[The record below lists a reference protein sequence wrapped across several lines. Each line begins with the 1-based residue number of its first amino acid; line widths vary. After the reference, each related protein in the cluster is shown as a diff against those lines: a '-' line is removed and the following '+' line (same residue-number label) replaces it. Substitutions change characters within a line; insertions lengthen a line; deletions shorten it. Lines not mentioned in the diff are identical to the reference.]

1 MKVEEKLRLKPLFA
15 SAKDIDSDMASR
27 RVCESHHS
35 SRGFPEVSNLANDA
49 SWGSLCSSYCTQ
61 YKEKLQ
67 VEDTFFRGSTL
78 DSL

>member
-15 SAKDIDSDMASR
+15 SAKDIDSGMASR
-27 RVCESHHS
+27 RLCESHHS
-35 SRGFPEVSNLANDA
+35 SRGFPEVNSANDA
-49 SWGSLCSSYCTQ
+49 SWGSLCTSYCTQ
-61 YKEKLQ
+61 YNEILQ